1 LTLYK
6 IGKTKNIKNRLKS
19 YNSNLASD
27 LKIVREFE
35 TDNIDL
41 VEKCVK
47 ILMKHA
53 QYRKYKEIYEVNLEI
68 IEKLMKQCDSNINLI
83 KSITN
88 KKLLNDKLYMY
99 IPNNNE

>member
-1 LTLYK
+1 
-6 IGKTKNIKNRLKS
+6 
-19 YNSNLASD
+19 
-27 LKIVREFE
+27 
-35 TDNIDL
+35 
-41 VEKCVK
+41 
-47 ILMKHA
+47 MKHA